1 MINPGL
7 KLWNQEPELIVQC
20 RFLHFS
26 KLVVPVVIR
35 DTLLLLSFAN
45 IKRANRCGLLFNVG

>member
-1 MINPGL
+1 MEFRTKINSSGADSCIS
-7 KLWNQEPELIVQC
+7 E
-20 RFLHFS
+20 
-26 KLVVPVVIR
+26 LVVPVVMR